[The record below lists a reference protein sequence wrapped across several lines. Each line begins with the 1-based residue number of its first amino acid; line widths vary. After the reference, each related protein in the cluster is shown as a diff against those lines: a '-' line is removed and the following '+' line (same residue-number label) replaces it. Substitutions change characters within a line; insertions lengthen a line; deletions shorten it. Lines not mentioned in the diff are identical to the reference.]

1 MMRSDLDKTSVVLAG
16 AWNHAIFSP
25 PWVATKVLG
34 QPGAALQANVSFLA
48 TGGTVVE
55 ISPLGRASLRL
66 LPGRLDVRPLDPSA
80 EALADIERIAI
91 EVAKALPET
100 PLAAIGIN
108 FGYTITDCRLAAVL
122 ECKDQGI
129 FESDGFETSSVE
141 VLRAFRKGDLI
152 LRYLTH
158 WDATKGL
165 VIEFNRHFDLVAN
178 AGSAVDKLKG
188 AVAETRELVAAFEQ
202 KLEALC

>member
-1 MMRSDLDKTSVVLAG
+1 MRSELDKTSVVLSG

-25 PWVATKVLG
+25 AWVAAKVLG
-34 QPGAALQANVSFLA
+34 QPGAALNVVVSFLA
-48 TGGTVVE
+48 TGGTIVE
-55 ISPLGRASLRL
+55 ISPLGKASLRL
-66 LPGRLDVRPLDPSA
+66 LPGRLDIRPLDPSA

-100 PLAAIGIN
+100 PLAAIGVN
-108 FGYTITDCRLAAVL
+108 FGYTVTDCKLASLL

-129 FESDGFETSSVE
+129 FEADGFEASSVE
-141 VLRAFRKGDLI
+141 VLRDFRKGDLI

-158 WDATKGL
+158 WDPAKGL
-165 VIEFNRHFDLVAN
+165 VIEFNRHFDLIAN
-178 AGSAVDKLKG
+178 AGSAVEKLKG
-188 AVAETRELVAAFEQ
+188 AVAETRELVTAFEQ